1 MLHVRTGRPVGIFP
15 LACLPALSGHQP
27 GRKWL
32 HEIKHDG
39 FRIMARRDDNGV
51 RLYTRNGYDFACQF
65 PQIVEAA
72 CPNLRCAP
80 ASSTAR
86 PSWSM
91 SVVFQPLTCCAPGGM
106 TMWRLPPYMSPTIQM
121 ASTII
126 ADLPTASPPA
136 GAYTTPRSR
145 PTERCDLKGSGAA
158 CVRFIAATPRSA
170 APAADDLCARVL
182 AATPARSRLK
192 FFTVIARR
200 TLHSR
205 RTGCSRSRIRY
216 CCSGT
221 WGIR

>member
-51 RLYTRNGYDFACQF
+51 RLYTRNGYDFAGRF

-106 TMWRLPPYMSPTIQM
+106 TMWRLPRICPRQSKWPATSSPTCRQHRR
-121 ASTII
+121 
-126 ADLPTASPPA
+126 PPA
-136 GAYTTPRSR
+136 HIRR
-145 PTERCDLKGSGAA
+145 R
-158 CVRFIAATPRSA
+158 VRGRQNDAI
-170 APAADDLCARVL
+170 
-182 AATPARSRLK
+182 
-192 FFTVIARR
+192 
-200 TLHSR
+200 
-205 RTGCSRSRIRY
+205 
-216 CCSGT
+216 
-221 WGIR
+221 